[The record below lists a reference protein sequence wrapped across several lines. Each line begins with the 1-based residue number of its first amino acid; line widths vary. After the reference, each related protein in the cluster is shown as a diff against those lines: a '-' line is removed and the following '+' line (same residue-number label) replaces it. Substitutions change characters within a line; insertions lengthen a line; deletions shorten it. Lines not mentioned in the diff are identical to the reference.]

1 MKFFFPFF
9 HMTTTTTTGI
19 LGFNVHMDQNGDAE
33 GNYTLLCLEI
43 VNKSIDMQIVGSFHQ
58 TENDLPVSRK
68 KMKFSKCLPHHV
80 FFFYTHKIG
89 IEIES

>member
-68 KMKFSKCLPHHV
+68 KNEIFEMFTSSCV
-80 FFFYTHKIG
+80 FFTSIK
-89 IEIES
+89 